1 MEIFGSDDDLSAQ
14 RKVHHRRDRL
24 PVFQID
30 DKKGNTLFAFRSR
43 LRARLEGMSA
53 HKESRIAAA
62 IVSRWREAF
71 GVESEDVGQGAL
83 DVAIGKERLFEF
95 IQICSI
101 HPSKMA
107 SRRAKINNNLPQRL
121 AAGSIV

>member
-1 MEIFGSDDDLSAQ
+1 MEPNMDQSELANDLLRGAAAIAMEIFGSDDDLSAQ
-14 RKVHHRRDRL
+14 RKVHHLRDRL

-62 IVSRWREAF
+62 IVKPAAVR
-71 GVESEDVGQGAL
+71 
-83 DVAIGKERLFEF
+83 
-95 IQICSI
+95 
-101 HPSKMA
+101 PSPKR
-107 SRRAKINNNLPQRL
+107 RRADRQATKP
-121 AAGSIV
+121 VD

>member
-71 GVESEDVGQGAL
+71 GVEQCEIDSLATLRPNVLREIIEAAFQPYDDSWVAATRAL
-83 DVAIGKERLFEF
+83 IERK
-95 IQICSI
+95 QYG
-101 HPSKMA
+101 
-107 SRRAKINNNLPQRL
+107 NGGN
-121 AAGSIV
+121 